1 MADTTESYLSAI
13 VHFHIFIKTVMNDTS
28 LSHSLHR
35 DKMVLFNCVV
45 SCLQCFVA
53 VGWVAGRASGL

>member
-45 SCLQCFVA
+45 SCSYSQL
-53 VGWVAGRASGL
+53 G